1 MDPILPLAFSIHSG
15 PGVYAVLL
23 GSGVSR
29 AAGIPTGWDVTLDLI
44 SKLAAA
50 SGEAAAAEVD
60 PEAWFRGA
68 YAEEPDYSRVVDHLA
83 ATPADRQ
90 RLLKG
95 YFEPTEEERE
105 EGKKT
110 PTAAHR
116 AVARLTAKGY
126 VRVIVTTNFDKLME
140 RALEAEGVN
149 PVVVSTPDSAEG
161 APPPQHA
168 DCTVVKVH
176 GDYLDARI
184 KNTPAELASYDPR
197 MDALLDK
204 IFSDYGLIVCGWSAD
219 YDLALREAFKRSRT
233 RRYSTYWA
241 HLGEEPGGAARDL
254 LSFIAGQPV
263 KTSGADAFFGDLLE
277 KVESLEE
284 YGGPHPLTAS
294 LSVAT
299 VKRYLAEDRHRIRLE
314 DLVRRETERLYGELF
329 APELYP
335 PGEYTDVTETGFSKR
350 VEGYRRRTAVLLAMM
365 IAGCY
370 HDEAERR
377 VWSDALERIANP
389 PAVTESYYPVL
400 WQMRR
405 YPALLLHYGGGIA
418 AMAGERQGTL
428 GNLLYR
434 ARVRDLTD
442 DEHPLALAFGTRA
455 FYEAGTSMN
464 NYLQRGTPPENRLKY
479 YFPMSEHLHATLR
492 ESLRDILPDNA
503 NYDRCFDQFE
513 YLRGIVHVAQR
524 NQYKP
529 DYTGREGHGPI
540 GRYGPRLHHPEV
552 QRALEEVDAKVH
564 VLEDLWRPL
573 HGGSTN
579 QLMEAKEAYDSFVSE
594 APWQRF

>member
-1 MDPILPLAFSIHSG
+1 MDPTLPLAFSVRSG

-44 SKLAAA
+44 SKLGAA
-50 SGEAAAAEVD
+50 SGEATAAEAD
-60 PEAWFRGA
+60 PEAWFRAA

-95 YFEPTEEERE
+95 YFEPTEGERE

-116 AVARLTAKGY
+116 AIARLAAKGY
-126 VRVIVTTNFDKLME
+126 VKVIVTTNFDKLME
-140 RALEAEGVN
+140 RALEAEVVN
-149 PVVVSTPDSAEG
+149 PVVVSTPDAAEG
-161 APPPQHA
+161 APPLQHS

-184 KNTPAELASYDPR
+184 KNTPAELATYDPR
-197 MDALLDK
+197 VDALLDR

-233 RRYSTYWA
+233 RRYGTYWV
-241 HLGEEPGGAARDL
+241 HLGEEPGEAARDL
-254 LSFIAGQPV
+254 IAFVGAQPV
-263 KTSGADAFFGDLLE
+263 RTSGADDFFGDLLE

-284 YGGPHPLTAS
+284 YGGPHPLTAP
-294 LSVAT
+294 LAVAT
-299 VKRYLAEDRHRIRLE
+299 TKRYLAEDRHRIRLE
-314 DLVRRETERLYGELF
+314 DLVRSETERLYAELF
-329 APELYP
+329 TPELYP
-335 PGEYTDVTETGFSKR
+335 PGEYTDVTETGFSTR
-350 VEGYRRRTAVLLAMM
+350 VEGYRRRTEVLLAMM

-370 HDEAERR
+370 HDDAERT

-389 PAVTESYYPVL
+389 PEVSGSYYPVL

-405 YPALLLHYGGGIA
+405 YPALLLLYGGAIA
-418 AMAGERQGTL
+418 AMTGERHRTL

-434 ARVRDLTD
+434 ARARLLS
-442 DEHPLALAFGTRA
+442 DEYPIALGFGTSA
-455 FYEAGTSMN
+455 FYEASTWMN
-464 NYLQRGTPPENRLKY
+464 GYLQPDTPPERRTRF

-492 ESLRDILPDNA
+492 EPLREILPDNA
-503 NYDRCFDQFE
+503 NYDRRFDRFE

-524 NQYKP
+524 KLHNP
-529 DYTGREGHGPI
+529 DYPGRKDHGPI

-552 QRALEEVDAKVH
+552 QRALTEVEA
-564 VLEDLWRPL
+564 EMPDLVAVWAGL
-573 HGGSTN
+573 FGESVG
-579 QLMEAKEAYDSFVSE
+579 QLDEAMQAYNSYVSE